1 MTACRRVFA
10 TAAVNCCPRRRTVLW
25 SRWTHASTMRVS
37 VNHAMERR
45 VGLFPAGFDKDG
57 TLFCNQ
63 NFADYPLRIPQ
74 GEFDPWSVGP
84 EWMLLSY
91 RKPVSASSTAEGS
104 DPALAVNEDI
114 RT

>member
-1 MTACRRVFA
+1 
-10 TAAVNCCPRRRTVLW
+10 
-25 SRWTHASTMRVS
+25 MRVS

-84 EWMLLSY
+84 EWLLLSY